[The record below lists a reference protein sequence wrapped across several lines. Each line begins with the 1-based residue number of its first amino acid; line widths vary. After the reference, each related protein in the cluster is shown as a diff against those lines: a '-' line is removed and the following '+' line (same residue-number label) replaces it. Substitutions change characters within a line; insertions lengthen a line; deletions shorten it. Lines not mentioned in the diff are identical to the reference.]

1 MAFSQAF
8 KSFEAL
14 GPCKFHR
21 LFCRPFYRLICRASA
36 TFSAVWPALQVD
48 KEKPAE
54 TQKSKVEKAGESFYS
69 GCRTNA

>member
-21 LFCRPFYRLICRASA
+21 LFCRPFYRLICRAFI
-36 TFSAVWPALQVD
+36 FSAVWQARQD

-54 TQKSKVEKAGESFYS
+54 TQKRKVGE
-69 GCRTNA
+69 GG